1 MKTRLTLLILLI
13 LHLSSFAQLVT
24 KKELSQYWVVK
35 KGWFGDET
43 ISLEILNKEKQ
54 KDLVELL
61 IFNTDGVL
69 KEELYNPQHWGMC
82 GNGML
87 YFESATWRL
96 DTNAIVFDV
105 KGGRFAENKFHY
117 IMTYTITSAVNGNLV
132 LKKTDVQLSELKKY
146 N

>member
-1 MKTRLTLLILLI
+1 MIVQI
-13 LHLSSFAQLVT
+13 PSFAQPAT
-24 KKELSQYWVVK
+24 KKELSQNWVIK

-54 KDLVELL
+54 KDLIQLL
-61 IFNTDGVL
+61 IFNSDGVL

-105 KGGRFAENKFHY
+105 KGGRFAESKFHY
-117 IMTYTITSAVNGNLV
+117 IMTYEITSTVNGKLV